1 MVTCYMRKIYDKKKF
16 DVINIYYTGVMQ
28 SDWEKLVM

>member
-1 MVTCYMRKIYDKKKF
+1 MVTCYMRKIYDKNKV